1 MQFMFAARS
10 ITGNSHMYADVHKLL

>member
-1 MQFMFAARS
+1 MFAARS